1 MRGKSQRRVVMLTT
15 ILLAACAGR
24 AAPAAASHSKTE
36 KGKTLADRPHSFTL
50 KITTDRTYLAGFPLI
65 VEVEVRNIDPNL
77 ITASP
82 FFDLFTVPGPVS
94 LSLVRGGREWT
105 WEGKLRNSESGSDG
119 IDFGPGQAWLAIQD
133 LSELHPD
140 IPPGHYQL
148 SASIL
153 FPGELVKA
161 SPVELEIAT
170 VSKEDK
176 AIASRLRTT
185 NDREKSSW
193 HAFVRHNW
201 STPATSG
208 LSAVARAHL
217 AFYLFLHRV
226 TYGPQPV
233 SALNSEL
240 PWQFGKGVLEGEAAL
255 LRLEIL
261 HAARRPEAAGV
272 EAAILERW
280 PGFAWWVGQ
289 IRNGHGPL
297 RRLRTGDGVES
308 IDAPTDKPRPYQ
320 K

>member
-1 MRGKSQRRVVMLTT
+1 MLTT
-15 ILLAACAGR
+15 ILLASCAGR
-24 AAPAAASHSKTE
+24 AVFAAAPQGQTK
-36 KGKTLADRPHSFTL
+36 KGKTMDDRPHSFTL
-50 KITTDRTYLAGFPLI
+50 KLATDRTYLAGFPII
-65 VEVEVRNIDPNL
+65 VEIEVRNVDPNL
-77 ITASP
+77 ITAVP

-94 LSLVRGGREWT
+94 FHLVGGGHEWT
-105 WEGKLRNSESGSDG
+105 WEGKLRRSESGSDG
-119 IDFGPGQAWLAIQD
+119 IDFGPGRAWLAIQD
-133 LSELHPD
+133 LGELHSD

-153 FPGELVKA
+153 FPGELVQA
-161 SPVELEIAT
+161 SPVQLEIAP
-170 VSKEDK
+170 SSREDR
-176 AIASRLRTT
+176 AIAARLRAT

-193 HAFVRHNW
+193 HAFIRHNW

-208 LSAVARAHL
+208 LSAAARAHL

-233 SALNSEL
+233 SALDPEL

-261 HAARRPEAAGV
+261 HAASRPEAAGV

-280 PGFAWWVGQ
+280 PGFTWWVEQ

-297 RRLRTGDGVES
+297 MRLRTGDGVDS
-308 IDAPTDKPRPYQ
+308 IYAPTDKPRPYLH